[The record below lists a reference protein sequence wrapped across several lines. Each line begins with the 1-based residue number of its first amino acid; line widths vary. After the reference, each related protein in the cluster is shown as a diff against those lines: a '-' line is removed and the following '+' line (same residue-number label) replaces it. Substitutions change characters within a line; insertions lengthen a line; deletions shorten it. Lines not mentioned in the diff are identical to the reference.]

1 MSAAASATLKFMT
14 NKLSGSRPRLQDV
27 ATLAGVSLSAASRIL
42 RGDEDDFGTDTC
54 RRVLAAAEKI
64 GWRRNL
70 LVSGM
75 QTGRTRTVGVVIPP
89 YDSFWVG
96 VLAGIHGALGDD
108 DYLPITV
115 WLGDLDHIPHF
126 EADEDQGV
134 ALMNRLLDRRVDGLI
149 LWPPFGLAYYERARE
164 LRDRTVPVV
173 MIDYHGD
180 KPICDTVTT
189 NELQAAKDV
198 AKHLV
203 ALGHRRIAYIGGRKT
218 ASQAW
223 AEERCQSLEAALAG
237 HAEVEFASWRLNR
250 DGSDAPEVCRRLLT
264 SRFRPT
270 AVVAA
275 SDHEAKHVYRV
286 AADLGLAIPDD
297 ISVVGF
303 ADLDFARSMAPPLT
317 TVRQRSSQIGRRA
330 AALLLGRLA
339 GKAMGDFLDDRIDA
353 DFVHRHSTGPAVRR

>member
-1 MSAAASATLKFMT
+1 MT
-14 NKLSGSRPRLQDV
+14 SKSPRSRPRLQDV

-42 RGDEDDFGTDTC
+42 RGDEDDFGAETC
-54 RRVLAAAEKI
+54 RRVVAAAEKL

-89 YDSFWVG
+89 YDSFWVA
-96 VLAGIHGALGDD
+96 VLAGIHGVLGDE

-115 WLGDLDHIPHF
+115 WLGDLDHMPHF
-126 EADEDQGV
+126 EADERQGV

-149 LWPPFGLAYYERARE
+149 LWPPFGLAYYEHARE

-189 NELQAAKDV
+189 NELRAAKEV

-203 ALGHRRIAYIGGRKT
+203 GLGHRRIAYIGGRET

-223 AEERCQSLEAALAG
+223 AQERRESLEAALAD

-250 DGSDAPEVCRRLLT
+250 EGSDAPEVCRRLLT

-275 SDHEAKHVYRV
+275 SDHEAVHVYH
-286 AADLGLAIPDD
+286 AAAELGLAVPGD

-317 TVRQRSSQIGRRA
+317 TVRQRAGEIGRRA
-330 AALLLGRLA
+330 AALLMGRLA
-339 GKAMGDFLDDRIDA
+339 GKAPPGFVDARIDA
-353 DFVHRHSTGPAVRR
+353 DFVARQSTGPVRR